1 VRGVTWNQRSKLKGL
16 GQLLKADEWW
26 LTVDGETLLVKKSR
40 CCKFL
45 DIGLREKVNTV
56 SAAARSRLP
65 TFNFQPRHGHVQLPL
80 QSAIDMPISL
90 MTQF

>member
-1 VRGVTWNQRSKLKGL
+1 VESTIKIKGL
-16 GQLLKADEWW
+16 VQLLKADEWW

-40 CCKFL
+40 CCCKFV

-65 TFNFQPRHGHVQLPL
+65 TFIFQPRHGHVELPL

-90 MTQF
+90 MTPF